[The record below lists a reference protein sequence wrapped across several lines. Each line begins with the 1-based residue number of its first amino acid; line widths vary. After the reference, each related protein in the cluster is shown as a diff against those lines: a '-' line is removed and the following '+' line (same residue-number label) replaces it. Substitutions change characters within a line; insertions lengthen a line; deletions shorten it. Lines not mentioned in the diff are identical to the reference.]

1 MRKKGKEEDHVKRNR
16 ERERWREV
24 WSDKTEEDGSLQ
36 MILLLFKQCLKGFLK
51 EHKKMTSLNVTIGR
65 EFQSLELVNPEY
77 FRLLSFL
84 FENEN

>member
-36 MILLLFKQCLKGFLK
+36 MILLLFK
-51 EHKKMTSLNVTIGR
+51 
-65 EFQSLELVNPEY
+65 
-77 FRLLSFL
+77 
-84 FENEN
+84 